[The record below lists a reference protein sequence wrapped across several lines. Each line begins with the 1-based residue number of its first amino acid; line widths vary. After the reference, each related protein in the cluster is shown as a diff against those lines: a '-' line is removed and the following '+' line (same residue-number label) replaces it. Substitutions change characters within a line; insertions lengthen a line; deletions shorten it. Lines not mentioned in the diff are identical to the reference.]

1 MDWVSPTT
9 GVASLRL
16 GGALGSSGGFSS
28 TSSALN
34 SVPATLPA
42 WKDNCSSI
50 SNGQGAERHCL
61 ISTVGE
67 EEAVLLLPTFV
78 FHLRNV
84 CLTEEVVSVGN
95 V

>member
-9 GVASLRL
+9 GVASLRF

-34 SVPATLPA
+34 SVPA

-67 EEAVLLLPTFV
+67 EEAVLLLPTLV